1 VHEQDL
7 YLMGSYLVTGGC
19 GFIGSHLADALIA
32 GGHLVRILDDM
43 STGRIENKPAA
54 ADLIEGDVADPV
66 IVARAMRGMDG
77 CFHLAAIASVER
89 SNLEWRATHRTN
101 LTGSI
106 TVFDAARRA
115 KRTHPIPVVY
125 ASSAAVYGQ
134 CADVPLR
141 ETSVTRPLSAYGADK
156 LGSEL
161 HGAAAWHV
169 HGVPTTGLRFFNV
182 YGPRQDPTS
191 AYSGVI
197 SIFCDRLV
205 AGRPITL
212 YGDGGQSRDFV
223 FVRDIVGGLTAAMR
237 RATNGASVY
246 NLCTGRST
254 TILELAATIA
264 EVIGVRPHISF
275 APERQGDIK
284 VSCGDPSKAKV
295 ELGFSPDTTLPHGLM
310 KTLSASLPTSS
321 IAGLLM
327 PGMAGIELL
336 HD

>member
-1 VHEQDL
+1 
-7 YLMGSYLVTGGC
+7 MGSYLVTGGC

-32 GGHLVRILDDM
+32 DGHLVRILDDM

-197 SIFCDRLV
+197 SIFCDRLG

-212 YGDGGQSRDFV
+212 FGDGGQSRDFV
-223 FVRDIVGGLTAAMR
+223 FVADVVQGLIAAMR
-237 RATNGASVY
+237 HTTSGARVY

-264 EVIGVRPHISF
+264 GILDVRPHISF
-275 APERQGDIK
+275 EPERQGDIR
-284 VSCGDPSKAKV
+284 VSCGDPSRAGI
-295 ELGFSPDTTLPHGLM
+295 ELGFVPETSLAQGLKETLF
-310 KTLSASLPTSS
+310 TSIQTSS

-327 PGMAGIELL
+327 PSVPGSELR
-336 HD
+336 HG